1 MTNLTIPINYDLLR
15 DTCLAEIDA
24 FARPDFVTTVTPD
37 GLMFYQDNGASIL
50 AVAHLDSVQ
59 DCKHFHKIDIKG
71 QDYVLNASLDDRLG
85 AYTILHLLPSLGL
98 KYDILLTE
106 GEEMGRSTA
115 AHFIPPAGKKYK
127 WMFSFDRRLD
137 DVVMYQFDSKFGR
150 KKLKSADFKIGDGS
164 FSDIAFLDHLN
175 CMGFNIGVGY
185 DHEHSAW
192 AIMDVSMYL
201 SQIKKFIKFYNL
213 YKNLHFRYTYKAPKY
228 YTYTYVDK
236 TTGATVTKSVQQ
248 MSRWDRSALGWGD
261 EQDLD
266 ETYYKT
272 HAWDTRAQRWVKN
285 PAPADP
291 PAGFDP
297 EMHPTD
303 YEICEV
309 CGLPPKNPELA
320 VSQGA
325 MIVCETCIPYAA
337 SCDICGGIVRDDRII
352 DGACPDCSDAVNAY
366 LNDDDDRDM
375 PTIKGHRL

>member
-15 DTCLAEIDA
+15 DTCLAEIDD

-59 DCKHFHKIDIKG
+59 DCTHFHKIDIKG

-137 DVVMYQFDSKFGR
+137 DVVMYQYDSKFGR

-185 DHEHSAW
+185 DNEHSAW
-192 AIMDVSMYL
+192 AIMDVTMYL

-213 YKNLHFRYTYKAPKY
+213 YKGLHFRYTYTPPKY
-228 YTYTYVDK
+228 YTYSYVDK

-248 MSRWDRSALGWGD
+248 MSRWDRAAYGWGD

-272 HAWDTRAQRWVKN
+272 HSWDTRAQRWVKN

-303 YEICEV
+303 YELCEV